1 MTDTAN
7 QDKFQYFC
15 TKFQDILRS
24 SQILMMNQV
33 ADIIEDNK
41 FDHVSFL
48 GKTQVSDVIENIYPL
63 SGETNTVIQDKYS
76 QLFIT
81 RKIFDENNDIF
92 LGKELG
98 GNYVVVE
105 DYSEVFRGLVR
116 CDQYFILANSSQV
129 TNKYPVYALIDSL
142 EQANITVNSQDKKFE
157 FYGFIRLGY
166 LINPRGYTSEEL
178 DLFEKTIGFTLRPEI
193 KSYVSKTSIL
203 RHDNRLFHI
212 NLDLSTY
219 SSSMRLQLESK
230 FGFLGEKTISNN
242 KFLSRYRSS
251 SPGLEYNQVLKEEDE
266 FLRSLTN
273 GFLYLGSLK
282 KQILL
287 INDNTHI
294 KSDKRVY
301 LLLNYDD
308 CGNVNY
314 NFSIWTY
321 LYDNKNFDKII
332 DFYDDQ
338 GEKENDEE
346 PELDLKQENIYQ
358 TLKLTTNLFF
368 E

>member
-1 MTDTAN
+1 M
-7 QDKFQYFC
+7 
-15 TKFQDILRS
+15 
-24 SQILMMNQV
+24 
-33 ADIIEDNK
+33 
-41 FDHVSFL
+41 
-48 GKTQVSDVIENIYPL
+48 
-63 SGETNTVIQDKYS
+63 
-76 QLFIT
+76 
-81 RKIFDENNDIF
+81 
-92 LGKELG
+92 
-98 GNYVVVE
+98 
-105 DYSEVFRGLVR
+105 
-116 CDQYFILANSSQV
+116 
-129 TNKYPVYALIDSL
+129 
-142 EQANITVNSQDKKFE
+142 
-157 FYGFIRLGY
+157 
-166 LINPRGYTSEEL
+166 
-178 DLFEKTIGFTLRPEI
+178 
-193 KSYVSKTSIL
+193 
-203 RHDNRLFHI
+203 
-212 NLDLSTY
+212 
-219 SSSMRLQLESK
+219 
-230 FGFLGEKTISNN
+230 
-242 KFLSRYRSS
+242 SRYRSS

-294 KSDKRVY
+294 KSDKGVY

-321 LYDNKNFDKII
+321 LYDNRNFDKII